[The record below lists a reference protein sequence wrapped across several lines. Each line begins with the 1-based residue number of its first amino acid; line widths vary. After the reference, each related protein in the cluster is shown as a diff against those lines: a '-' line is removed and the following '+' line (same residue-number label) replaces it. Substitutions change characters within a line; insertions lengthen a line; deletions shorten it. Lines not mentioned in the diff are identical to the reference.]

1 MSADD
6 TRRLMVVMASGGITG
21 TSWWTAAGGADPT
34 PQADT
39 DEYALGIQFSLT
51 APITLT
57 AIRVFNPGTS
67 TRPGRSATVW
77 NWDTATA
84 LATVTLPAQ
93 LPAGWSTHLLSAP
106 LELGTGVNW
115 MASYTVGDGTE
126 PGDYAATSGALNPD
140 VSDGTVVG
148 DRGAY
153 STNPANMPASG
164 ISDTWYGIDVVYLP

>member
-6 TRRLMVVMASGGITG
+6 TRRLMVVMASAGDTG
-21 TSWWTAAGGADPT
+21 VSWWTTAGGADPT

-39 DEYALGIQFSLT
+39 DEYALGIRFSLT

-93 LPAGWSTHLLSAP
+93 LPAGWSTHYLPTP

-115 MASYTVGDGTE
+115 MASVQVGGGAT
-126 PGDYAATSGALNPD
+126 GDYAATTNGLNPD

-153 STNPANMPASG
+153 SANPANMPTSG
-164 ISDTWYGIDVVYLP
+164 ISDTWYGIDVVYRS